1 MQICKLDVL
10 SKEVLTWKGSENQFP
25 GECLFVP
32 RPGASDEDDGVLLS
46 VVLSA
51 IESEPHFV
59 LILDGQTFTE
69 IGRAN
74 LLKGKGQI
82 PPTIHGV
89 YSYLDEL

>member
-1 MQICKLDVL
+1 MDVL
-10 SKEVLTWKGSENQFP
+10 RKEVLRWKGTENEFP

-32 RPGASDEDDGVLLS
+32 RPGAIDEDDGVLLS

-51 IESEPHFV
+51 DQSLPHFV
-59 LILDGQTFTE
+59 LILDAKSLTE
-69 IGRAN
+69 IARAN

-89 YSYLDEL
+89 YSYLNEF